1 MKEILITSSV
11 MILAV
16 IALRFLFR
24 GRVSRRLIYGAW
36 LLVALRLLIPIQFG
50 QLDFSVLTQAKPV
63 TDAITQIGQ
72 QPISGP
78 SREELYHDALR
89 EQISQGTPVF
99 IPEIQD
105 QVDTEIQHSGRPAVD
120 VYDEYLDTN
129 EAEEI
134 LLPEVNQQIETAVSE
149 KAAPSLGQIALWIW
163 LGGMVV
169 MAGWFLCVNL
179 SLHHSLRLSAVDF
192 PTNSPIPVK
201 VSPILASPCLF
212 GLFRPVI
219 YLTPACTEDDR
230 HLRHVLTHEQTH
242 LRHAD
247 HIWAWVRCLCL
258 CIYWFNPLVWV
269 AAYLSKRDCELA
281 CDEAALKILGEEER
295 LAYGRTLVDMVAL
308 NPAPGQLLETATAMH
323 ESKKQLKERVN
334 RIVKKPKLFLTAAIA
349 LLLVLTIVTGCAFT
363 GPAARPTG
371 TPDSTTP
378 STGPTTVPTNP
389 TIKPTDPTTKP
400 TDPTTKPTDPPEP
413 TEDPLITE
421 MRSLLSYGWFNQALT
436 STYSEAEY
444 VDLYEF
450 FYNGFPEESRTPTAE
465 EWAQLKN
472 IPGFEEGLDLIRLP
486 VSKMNEIL
494 FEYFN
499 FTLAD
504 TKGIGLDKFTYLEST
519 NSYYVMHKAT
529 DTNTVTGITVT
540 KVEDNGIGDASYV
553 YYTREDRIG
562 VFRLSILNYGSEN
575 TIVANQII
583 KDTETITLLAGFP
596 EPYNYQKLFEYTVHN
611 TQSKGLAQFIL
622 DLFLEDPSAFV
633 KQVALAEKQ
642 SPQAAYCVSVALR
655 KVYGAEELR
664 QFTAACKQIEE
675 NPAFT
680 SDEQFAAFIM
690 ATEMGHYQE
699 AERAYRLHAL
709 EKRTPLDDYTVDT
722 CLVKLNI
729 NGGYAPQFGT
739 NAWIYDSYEQFQKTL
754 ADHKAREYFYTTVT
768 NSLCPESY
776 DQLVPAYDE
785 AFFEKNVLIRAEVR
799 SSKDAL
805 PVISKVT
812 AGEQSYWTS
821 PFSLYFEYDEK
832 NREELMVYIL
842 FIAIPKEH
850 YQPNWEENTHHVDI
864 VINGDPRLAC

>member
-78 SREELYHDALR
+78 SREELYPDALR
-89 EQISQGTPVF
+89 EQISQGSPVF

-363 GPAARPTG
+363 GPTARPTE
-371 TPDSTTP
+371 TPDSTAPTTQ
-378 STGPTTVPTNP
+378 STDPTTVPTDP
-389 TIKPTDPTTKP
+389 TTVPTDPTTV
-400 TDPTTKPTDPPEP
+400 PTDPPEP
-413 TEDPLITE
+413 TEDPKIVE
-421 MRSLLSYGWFNQALT
+421 MRSLLSYGLFNQALT
-436 STYSEAEY
+436 SVYSSADY
-444 VDLYEF
+444 IDLYEF
-450 FYNGFPEESRTPTAE
+450 FYNGIPGESKKPTAD
-465 EWAQLKN
+465 EWSQLKN
-472 IPGFEEGLDLIRLP
+472 VPGFREELDLIRLP
-486 VSKMNEIL
+486 ASKMNAIL
-494 FEYFN
+494 QEHFSLTFN
-499 FTLAD
+499 D
-504 TKGIGLDKFTYLEST
+504 SKCIGLEKFTYLEST
-519 NSYYVMHKAT
+519 DSYYCMHT
-529 DTNTVTGITVT
+529 DTNAVTGITIT
-540 KVEDNGIGDASYV
+540 NLKDNGIGETSYV
-553 YYTREDRIG
+553 YYTRNGSEA
-562 VFRLSILNYGSEN
+562 VFRLTILNYGNEN
-575 TIVANQII
+575 TIVANQMVM
-583 KDTETITLLAGFP
+583 DSEAATLLAGFP
-596 EPYNYQKLFEYTVHN
+596 EPYKYQKLFEYTMHN
-611 TQSKGLAQFIL
+611 NESKGLGQFIL
-622 DLFLEDPSAFV
+622 DLFFEDPDTFV
-633 KQVALAEKQ
+633 KQVTLAEEH
-642 SPQAAYCVSVALR
+642 SPKVTYRISIALR
-655 KVYGAEELR
+655 KAFEEEKLR
-664 QFTAACKQIEE
+664 EFIAACKRIEE
-675 NPAFT
+675 DPAFT
-680 SDEQFAAFIM
+680 SDEQFAAFMM
-690 ATEMGHYQE
+690 AAKMGHYQE

-722 CLVKLNI
+722 CLVKI
-729 NGGYAPQFGT
+729 NTEGGYAPQFGT
-739 NAWIYDSYEQFQKTL
+739 NAWIYDSYEQFQETL
-754 ADHKAREYFYTTVT
+754 DDHKAREYFYTTIT
-768 NSLCPESY
+768 NSLCPECY
-776 DQLVPAYDE
+776 DQLVPAYDK

-812 AGEQSYWTS
+812 AGEQSDWTS
-821 PFSLYFEYDEK
+821 PFSLYFESEEK

-864 VINGDPRLAC
+864 VINGEPRLSC